1 MYCVFTNPHSI
12 IFDCN
17 YRKISKIISTI
28 RDLLASGDS
37 IRRVDGI
44 LSVSLSYIFH
54 RMAPPAGLATCSD
67 FDELMTLGVYRGDL
81 SMSPRN
87 KMGERCSFSD
97 AVKEAIALG
106 LMEED
111 PTKDM
116 NNEYTARCLMVLAKE
131 LGLDDSH
138 DILAIQSRSESL
150 IPDGETTFSELVVA
164 NLDKKM
170 KERVSE
176 AAARGCVPRHV
187 SSIDVKTGIIS
198 VKIIDVPYNH
208 VFATTPPSCECVR
221 FFTRRHQRYPL
232 LVQGPCAGAD
242 STASALLA
250 ELLNLM
256 QGKVGL
262 RSGAVTKKSSNY
274 IS

>member
-1 MYCVFTNPHSI
+1 
-12 IFDCN
+12 
-17 YRKISKIISTI
+17 
-28 RDLLASGDS
+28 
-37 IRRVDGI
+37 
-44 LSVSLSYIFH
+44 
-54 RMAPPAGLATCSD
+54 MAPPRELATCSQ
-67 FDELMTLGVYRGDL
+67 FDERMTLGVYRGDL
-81 SMSPRN
+81 CMSPRN
-87 KMGERCSFSD
+87 KLGERCTFSE

-131 LGLDDSH
+131 LGLDESQDVVS
-138 DILAIQSRSESL
+138 IQSHSESL
-150 IPDGETTFSELVVA
+150 IPEGVTNYDSFVKD
-164 NLDKKM
+164 LDKKM
-170 KERVSE
+170 NDRVSE
-176 AAARGCVPRHV
+176 AASRGCVPRHV
-187 SSIDVKTGIIS
+187 SSIDVKTGVIS

-221 FFTRRHQRYPL
+221 FFTQRHQRYPL

-256 QGKVGL
+256 QGKVGV
-262 RSGAVTKKSSNY
+262 RSGAITKKSSNY
-274 IS
+274 VS

>member
-1 MYCVFTNPHSI
+1 MTLTFSYTHHALNPL
-12 IFDCN
+12 
-17 YRKISKIISTI
+17 SKIISTI
-28 RDLLASGDS
+28 RDLLASGDN

-54 RMAPPAGLATCSD
+54 RMAPPTGLATCSD

-87 KMGERCSFSD
+87 KMGERCSFSA

-131 LGLDDSH
+131 LGLDESQDV
-138 DILAIQSRSESL
+138 LAIQSRSESL
-150 IPDGETTFSELVVA
+150 IPDGVTNFSEVVA
-164 NLDKKM
+164 NLDNKM

-176 AAARGCVPRHV
+176 AATRGCVPRHV

-208 VFATTPPSCECVR
+208 VFATTPPSCEFVR
-221 FFTRRHQRYPL
+221 FFTQRHQRYPL
-232 LVQGPCAGAD
+232 VVQGPCAGAD

-256 QGKVGL
+256 QGKVG
-262 RSGAVTKKSSNY
+262 RSGAITKKSSNY

>member
-1 MYCVFTNPHSI
+1 
-12 IFDCN
+12 
-17 YRKISKIISTI
+17 
-28 RDLLASGDS
+28 
-37 IRRVDGI
+37 VDGI

-54 RMAPPAGLATCSD
+54 RMAPPTELATCSH

-87 KMGERCSFSD
+87 KMGERCSFSE

-131 LGLDDSH
+131 LGLDESQDVLS
-138 DILAIQSRSESL
+138 IQSRSESL
-150 IPDGETTFSELVVA
+150 IPDGVTNFYEVVG

-170 KERVSE
+170 QVRVSE
-176 AAARGCVPRHV
+176 AASCGCVPRHV

-208 VFATTPPSCECVR
+208 VFATTPPSCGCVR
-221 FFTRRHQRYPL
+221 FFTQRHQRYPL

-256 QGKVGL
+256 QGKVGV
-262 RSGAVTKKSSNY
+262 RSGAITKKSSNY
-274 IS
+274 VS

>member
-1 MYCVFTNPHSI
+1 LQ
-12 IFDCN
+12 
-17 YRKISKIISTI
+17 IISTI
-28 RDLLASGDS
+28 RDLLASGDK

-44 LSVSLSYIFH
+44 FSVSLSYIFH
-54 RMAPPAGLATCSD
+54 RMAPPTGLAICSN

-87 KMGERCSFSD
+87 KMGERCSFSE
-97 AVKEAIALG
+97 ALKEAVALG

-111 PTKDM
+111 PTKDL

-131 LGLDDSH
+131 LGLDESH
-138 DILAIQSRSESL
+138 DVQAIQNQSESL
-150 IPDGETTFSELVVA
+150 IADGVTNFNETLMM
-164 NLDKKM
+164 LDQTM

-176 AAARGCVPRHV
+176 AATRGCVPRHV
-187 SSIDVKTGIIS
+187 SSIDIKTGVIS
-198 VKIIDVPYNH
+198 VKVIDVPYNH

-221 FFTRRHQRYPL
+221 FFTQRHQRYPL

-256 QGKVGL
+256 QGKVGT
-262 RSGAVTKKSSNY
+262 RSGAITKKGLLT
-274 IS
+274 